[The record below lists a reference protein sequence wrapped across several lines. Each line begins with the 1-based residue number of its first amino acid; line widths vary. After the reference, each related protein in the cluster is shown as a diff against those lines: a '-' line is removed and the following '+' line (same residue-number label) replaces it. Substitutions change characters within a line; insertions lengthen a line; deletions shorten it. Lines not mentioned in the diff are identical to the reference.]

1 MSAAL
6 VVAVM
11 LWPPIA
17 AAADLPQIAIEAED
31 YVGVTGGTVRV
42 LKREEASGGR
52 CVSYWEE
59 PGVAVTC
66 RFEVAE
72 AGEYCLTLRYACNWP
87 DTRRRISI
95 DGEVVPGL
103 EGVLLPGTGSW
114 ADFSAMTVA
123 GPDGGRARIP
133 LGAGV
138 HTLTLT
144 NVDSRGLAW
153 DRALLHGP
161 EDLPA
166 DAPLSEEELR
176 ELAEM
181 LPEDV
186 GRLLLEGRRA
196 AALVHGTV
204 AVGLPDGMPSVV
216 IVGDVFFAL
225 PRELTYESGLLE
237 WTSEKI
243 GPLSVLRARYAD
255 ETMRV
260 SFVVITNGHSCVLV
274 LAAQSGEELEGQ
286 ANHLPGPLVAWR
298 DGRPWRLAP
307 GPLAE
312 KLQAGESTNALRIDG
327 VLASV
332 DDYLSAS
339 VEEEPIPH
347 LQFHW
352 QPLRTGTL
360 SVATAKLGPAVVP
373 GDASIAT
380 RVDGDE
386 VLIRSSA
393 DVPMAL
399 AAFYGM
405 PQFGVRVHA
414 DASMTVTTEAGE
426 TLEVT
431 AP

>member
-1 MSAAL
+1 
-6 VVAVM
+6 
-11 LWPPIA
+11 
-17 AAADLPQIAIEAED
+17 
-31 YVGVTGGTVRV
+31 
-42 LKREEASGGR
+42 GR

-72 AGEYCLTLRYACNWP
+72 AGEYCLTLRYACTWP

-95 DGEVVPGL
+95 DDEVVPGL
-103 EGVLLPGTGSW
+103 EDVLLPGTGSW

-153 DRALLHGP
+153 DQALLHGP

-166 DAPLSEEELR
+166 DAPLSEEELQ
-176 ELAEM
+176 ELAEA
-181 LPEDV
+181 LPQDA
-186 GRLLLEGRRA
+186 GRVLLEGERA
-196 AALVHGTV
+196 AALVHGAVRV
-204 AVGLPDGMPSVV
+204 ALPGNMPLAVT
-216 IVGDVFFAL
+216 VGDVFFVL
-225 PRELTYESGLLE
+225 PRPLTYESGLLE
-237 WTSEKI
+237 WTSDRI
-243 GPLSVLRARYAD
+243 GPLHVLRAPYVD

-260 SFVVITNGHSCVLV
+260 SFVVITNGHSCVSV
-274 LAAQSGEELEGQ
+274 VAAQSSEGLEGQ
-286 ANHLPGPLVAWR
+286 ADHLPGPLVAWR

-307 GPLAE
+307 GPLAD
-312 KLQAGESTNALRIDG
+312 KLQSGESTRALRING
-327 VLASV
+327 VVASV

-347 LQFHW
+347 LQLHW
-352 QPLRTGTL
+352 QPLRTGDV
-360 SVATAKLGPAVVP
+360 SVATAKVGPSVAP
-373 GDASIAT
+373 GDVSVAT

-386 VLIRSSA
+386 VVIRSSA
-393 DVPMAL
+393 HVPPAL

-405 PQFGVRVHA
+405 PQFEVRVQA